1 MADSVSSLDVED
13 VLSSIRRLVSEET
26 KPTSAQ
32 SDDAP
37 TQAAA
42 PIDMQQAGRDLAD
55 EMAVPPAANDA
66 SAVPAHAQR
75 DPLVLTPALQVAQAP
90 APVVEPLPL
99 EPETSLVVDV
109 ALEALRPPEALE
121 IPQPTEQLVDTLA
134 AASEPETVQD
144 VEIELHPEA
153 THAPDLSPDPSPE
166 SMPDPSV
173 EFRRSERPK
182 SDLLEALFEAEP
194 MGGIVDSTES
204 ARQEEQ
210 TTASGLAAALTSL
223 TGGGRRPKEDA
234 AAEGDPDIDPA
245 VVQAASADLNS
256 AADGDDDLGMSTI
269 DFSEDED
276 GIMDEEGLRDM
287 IATIVREE
295 LQGEL
300 GDRITRNVRKL
311 VRREINRALAGR
323 EFD

>member
-66 SAVPAHAQR
+66 SAVPAHPQR
-75 DPLVLTPALQVAQAP
+75 DPLVLTPALQVDQAP
-90 APVVEPLPL
+90 APVVEPHPL
-99 EPETSLVVDV
+99 EPETSVVVDV
-109 ALEALRPPEALE
+109 APEALE
-121 IPQPTEQLVDTLA
+121 IPQPTEHLVDTLA

-144 VEIELHPEA
+144 VEIELQPEA

-223 TGGGRRPKEDA
+223 TGGGRRPKEDV

-256 AADGDDDLGMSTI
+256 AADADDDLGMSTI